1 MIGPGAR
8 KAEDTSIANVLGNGE
23 TSCTMGKE
31 FYNALPR
38 TTLGTGLAG
47 KKGVRIFALPKELYN
62 KTPSHTQHPWAPR
75 RLTRHARRTA
85 RGQVTWSIE
94 IEPYS
99 THVYVDRPL

>member
-38 TTLGTGLAG
+38 TTLGTGLA
-47 KKGVRIFALPKELYN
+47 KKKA
-62 KTPSHTQHPWAPR
+62 
-75 RLTRHARRTA
+75 
-85 RGQVTWSIE
+85 
-94 IEPYS
+94 
-99 THVYVDRPL
+99 